1 MEWRNNE
8 RGKKFDDTD
17 VADRRK
23 LSFFFRSPFF
33 LNLKT
38 LFLPLSHHLL
48 FIYFWCLPVSRRFPS
63 LPICRWIF
71 FFFFLNVV
79 LFFGGAFFVLFFLW
93 SRGPLA
99 AAASYRKCHRV
110 LTGFFFFFWPVLP
123 AFREALLS
131 GPSPFYNENLLGV
144 FFVNFLNWVFTR
156 LFWVLYDFDL
166 GLARCDWVW
175 LCFHLFFTGYD
186 CVLLGFTGLT
196 LFYLVLLGFTGFYW
210 VLTEFYLVL
219 LGFT

>member
-1 MEWRNNE
+1 M
-8 RGKKFDDTD
+8 
-17 VADRRK
+17 
-23 LSFFFRSPFF
+23 SFCFLGGPF
-33 LNLKT
+33 
-38 LFLPLSHHLL
+38 S
-48 FIYFWCLPVSRRFPS
+48 S
-63 LPICRWIF
+63 
-71 FFFFLNVV
+71 
-79 LFFGGAFFVLFFLW
+79 FFLW

>member
-1 MEWRNNE
+1 MWNEEITKEERNSTTPTWRTVVNCH
-8 RGKKFDDTD
+8 
-17 VADRRK
+17 
-23 LSFFFRSPFF
+23 FFFRSPFF

-175 LCFHLFFTGYD
+175 LCFHLF
-186 CVLLGFTGLT
+186 LLDMT
-196 LFYLVLLGFTGFYW
+196 VFYW
-210 VLTEFYLVL
+210 VLLVL
-219 LGFT
+219 PCFT